1 MTEQEKEILE
11 EEAVSAGC
19 EDCTADS
26 GVPDSE
32 ECMADSGAP
41 DSEECDAEEEAAEAG
56 EE

>member
-26 GVPDSE
+26 GAPDSE

-41 DSEECDAEEEAAEAG
+41 DSEECDAE
-56 EE
+56 